1 MDAVLDQLVREN
13 LLNDGRF
20 TEVYLRRRIEK
31 GYGPVR
37 LRQELRERGIDDA
50 LIETALDAVDVD
62 WMEALRSVREKKFG
76 PALPA
81 GYREQAAESRF
92 LQYRGY
98 TMEQIRSLHERKQHD
113 Q

>member
-1 MDAVLDQLVREN
+1 VDTVLDQLVREN
-13 LLNDGRF
+13 LLSDARF
-20 TEVYLRRRIEK
+20 TEAYLCRRVEK

-50 LIETALDAVDVD
+50 LIASGLDALEVD
-62 WMEALRSVREKKFG
+62 WMDVLRLVRKRKFG
-76 PALPA
+76 STPPA
-81 GYREQAAESRF
+81 GRKERAAESRF

-98 TMEQIRSLHERKQHD
+98 TMEQIRHLYERRQDD